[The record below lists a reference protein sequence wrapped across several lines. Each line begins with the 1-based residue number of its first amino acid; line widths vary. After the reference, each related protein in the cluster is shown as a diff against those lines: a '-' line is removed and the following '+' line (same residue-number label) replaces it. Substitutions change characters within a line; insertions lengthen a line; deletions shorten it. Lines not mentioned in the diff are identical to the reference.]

1 MKSFGS
7 KELESCVKKL
17 GFTFKNIQA
26 SHAKYLP
33 PSRNDISPE
42 ARPYFV
48 FQLGKKAYDKNA
60 ASRYITQLKRFGFSK
75 EEIEKN
81 LRK

>member
-7 KELESCVKKL
+7 KELENCVKKL

-26 SHAKYLP
+26 SHVKYLP
-33 PSRNDISPE
+33 SPRNHVSSE

-48 FQLGKKAYDKNA
+48 FQLGKKTYDKNGA
-60 ASRYITQLKRFGFSK
+60 NRYITQLKRLGFSK

-81 LRK
+81 LN